1 MKYKGHFRIDQNK
14 TVSKNISKSTL
25 ILHNNIKDY
34 LIWIPANIK
43 TKNRLTEEQ
52 QRKRGMFSDCV
63 EEFPKDQLFW
73 NSHFHKLPVSE
84 HSKMLKSIMRNIF

>member
-43 TKNRLTEEQ
+43 TKNLLTEEQ
-52 QRKRGMFSDCV
+52 QRKRGMFCV
-63 EEFPKDQLFW
+63 DGFPKDDLISFFGTVIFINCLFG
-73 NSHFHKLPVSE
+73 SIHKC
-84 HSKMLKSIMRNIF
+84 

>member
-52 QRKRGMFSDCV
+52 QRKRGMFSVLCRG
-63 EEFPKDQLFW
+63 
-73 NSHFHKLPVSE
+73 VSKRSAFLE
-84 HSKMLKSIMRNIF
+84 QSLS